1 MPRYRSAVT
10 KHQRLTSAVA
20 ASIVATAG
28 VAVSQAPAP
37 ASTGTPT
44 AHQTPTSTSTPRWL
58 TVTSTPEG
66 APATPNALYGAILPS
81 TSPGSVTS
89 TGSGIGHREPGISGS
104 PAFTAVRAVR
114 PGSSTARLVF
124 APKTSTSGTALT
136 VTPIAVGMVG
146 NAKVTVAV
154 DSSGRPMIGP
164 GGWLIGNGI
173 EPGQNGGLLI
183 GNGADGG
190 PGQKGGNGGF
200 LLGNGGRG
208 GDGLAGVNGGRA
220 GDGGNAGLLGNG
232 GDGGNSV
239 GGVEGA
245 TEVTPG

>member
-173 EPGQNGGLLI
+173 EPGQNG
-183 GNGADGG
+183 
-190 PGQKGGNGGF
+190 
-200 LLGNGGRG
+200 
-208 GDGLAGVNGGRA
+208 VC
-220 GDGGNAGLLGNG
+220 
-232 GDGGNSV
+232 
-239 GGVEGA
+239 
-245 TEVTPG
+245 